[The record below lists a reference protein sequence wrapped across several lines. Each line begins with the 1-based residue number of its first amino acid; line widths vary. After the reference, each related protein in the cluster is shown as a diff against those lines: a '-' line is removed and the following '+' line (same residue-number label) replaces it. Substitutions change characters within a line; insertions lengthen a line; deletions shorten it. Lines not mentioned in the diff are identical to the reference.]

1 VKQVPCRQASIP
13 KRGKSTDKKGEILR
27 AASWLF
33 RNKGFLRTSL
43 NDIASRVGINKATIF
58 YYFHNKDYL
67 LYEVLCESL
76 RSGIKEI
83 QHIMLSS
90 SPEERLKNV
99 ITVHLRF
106 NIRDSGFGGISAFEQ
121 KNMPLKLR
129 KSYIPMR
136 DEYEGLIRET
146 MQGAMVAGQIK
157 QGDVR
162 VQTRILLGALNS
174 VNRWFKQD
182 GRLSIEDVA
191 DAICKL
197 ISCGRSPEM
206 NDDKQAF
213 PKPL

>member
-1 VKQVPCRQASIP
+1 MKQVPSRQASIP
-13 KRGKSTDKKGEILR
+13 KRGKSADKKGEILR

-76 RSGIKEI
+76 RLGIKEI
-83 QHIMLSS
+83 QISMLSS

-99 ITVHLRF
+99 ITGHLRF

-121 KNMPLKLR
+121 KNLSLKLR

-146 MQGAMVAGQIK
+146 VREAMVAGQIK

-206 NDDKQAF
+206 NDDKQMF

>member
-1 VKQVPCRQASIP
+1 MKQAASHQAPISQM
-13 KRGKSTDKKGEILR
+13 RKSTDRRSEILR

-76 RSGIKEI
+76 RLGIKEVQI
-83 QHIMLSS
+83 SMLPS

-99 ITVHLRF
+99 ITSHLRF
-106 NIRDSGFGGISAFEQ
+106 NTRDSGFGGISAFEQ
-121 KNMPLKLR
+121 KNLPPKLR
-129 KSYIPMR
+129 KSYIPLR
-136 DEYEGLIRET
+136 DEYERLIRET
-146 MQGAMVAGQIK
+146 VREAMAAGQIK

-174 VNRWFKQD
+174 VNRWFKQ
-182 GRLSIEDVA
+182 GGSLSIEEVGDE
-191 DAICKL
+191 ICKL
-197 ISCGRSPEM
+197 ISCDRSPEI
-206 NDDKQAF
+206 NDVTI
-213 PKPL
+213 